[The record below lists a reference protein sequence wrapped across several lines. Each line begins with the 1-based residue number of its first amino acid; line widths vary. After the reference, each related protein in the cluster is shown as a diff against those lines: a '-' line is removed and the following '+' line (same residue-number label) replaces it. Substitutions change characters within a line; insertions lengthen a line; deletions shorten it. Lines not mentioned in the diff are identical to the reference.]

1 MRLWAKTWGIS
12 VVLLAIAC
20 VSMAGA
26 QAKGTIKIVT
36 SWPMQ
41 GAMIPEGTA
50 MKQAVDLAVKHAGGE
65 VAGFKI
71 EVVNQDDASPMTRSW
86 DGTVEADIAQKTVG
100 DPESIGNSNGILALA
115 PRERNSGARLGQA
128 GRAHCAL
135 PASGAGLD
143 TFVLSGPC
151 EDNHRPGTLR
161 SAGVLEMVGRRDAIG
176 HGCRRCFPTGAPS
189 WPWRKVLPIKRC

>member
-12 VVLLAIAC
+12 VVLVTIAC

-50 MKQAVDLAVKHAGGE
+50 MKQAVDLAVQHAGGE

-71 EVVNQDDASPMTRSW
+71 EVVNRDDASPTTGSW
-86 DGTVEADIAQKTVG
+86 DGTVEADIAQKTVA
-100 DPESIGNSNGILALA
+100 DPDVMVYLGTY
-115 PRERNSGARLGQA
+115 NSGAA
-128 GRAHCAL
+128 
-135 PASGAGLD
+135 
-143 TFVLSGPC
+143 
-151 EDNHRPGTLR
+151 
-161 SAGVLEMVGRRDAIG
+161 
-176 HGCRRCFPTGAPS
+176 
-189 WPWRKVLPIKRC
+189 